1 MAFAQRIITSNSA
14 GDQEFTFTFDYIK
27 EEHIK
32 VFVNFVEKTQGTGSD
47 EFQVITNTT
56 PKKVRLNTG
65 LSSANTRVEIRRVS
79 SLSTPLVDFA
89 DGSTL
94 TATDLDTAEKQ
105 SLFIDQELDDA
116 LKQGISIDTSTG
128 VPTLNSQRLSN
139 VSDPVNAQDAVT
151 KAYLERSGSITSTQ
165 ILNGTI
171 VDADIN
177 ASAAIAGSKL
187 QASSGSN
194 AGSMSAANFTKLAG
208 IESGA
213 TADQTNAEIRAA
225 VEAASDSNVFT
236 DLDHT
241 KLNNIEANA
250 TADQTNAEIRAAV
263 EAASDSNVFTD
274 ADHTKLNNIEAN
286 ATADQTITE
295 IKSLIAGSP
304 LDASHLASNS
314 VTTTQIADAELTTLA
329 GMQSGTASKLAD
341 STALTSDIAD
351 LNQLDGMAKETSITN
366 SNTKFPTS
374 AAVVNFVANQIAPVG
389 GLEVIADEDSFPT
402 TQPVSGV
409 VISISNADGLVINS
423 SGVATNARTL
433 GNGSDNVTI
442 NNFPASLRS
451 KTLSN
456 NLGLL
461 VSSTG
466 ASQIYNYHKLLAKE
480 EDVLQLSDDINDFNN
495 RYRVVDQN
503 PTSDNDAG
511 DLIFNRSTQK
521 LLVYNSTS
529 NAFEEAQSVGNFF
542 ISTLSP
548 AFNGSLQDFTI
559 TNAPTNAQQIIL
571 SIGGVIQKPNSGTS
585 TPSEGFA
592 LSGSTIKLAAAPP
605 SGTDY
610 FAIVLGSTVN
620 IGTPSN
626 NTVTSAILQSGSVI
640 EAKLGSGAV
649 TRTKLNLVSTS
660 SAPGLEVKGDGSS
673 DGYLQL
679 NCSQNSHGIKLKSP
693 PHSAAQSYTLTFP
706 SSIVNNGFLKT
717 DSSGNL
723 SFAAVNTD
731 LLNDTSPQLGGD
743 LQSNGN
749 DINFADNDKTV
760 FGTGGDLEIYHSG
773 NGSFIKEAGTVP
785 LQILTNHLHVKNAAN
800 NENIFEASENS
811 SVKLYHDNSLKF
823 FTISGGV
830 QAANRIIVGEG
841 TAQRGVLSGDA
852 NSVSI
857 GSISDIPLNF
867 NRNSQTKARIDGNDF
882 QIPNDNGKI
891 ELGADQDLQIYH
903 NGTDA
908 TIDTSTGELQLAS
921 DAVMRFQAT
930 EYKFNNAANSEKIAN
945 FFQDGACELYHNHSK
960 KFETTSSGI
969 SVTGQ
974 ITATDTINTTG
985 NLDMSDS
992 SGTGNNRIRLGNSD
1006 DLEIYH
1012 DGSNSVVRESG
1023 TGQLQLESNTNIV
1036 LGTEG
1041 IGETYLKAVPNGAVE
1056 LYHNNTKR
1064 FETQSGGAAVTGGLN
1079 VSGDTKVPDNSKFI
1093 AGTGDDLQIY
1103 HDGSNSFIKDAGTGN
1118 LFIHSSQLDILN
1130 NVASAYMLRCISGGS
1145 VELFE
1150 AGSKK
1155 FETTNVG
1162 TQVTGQIET
1171 VSTPNADPY
1180 AGFIARSSGGNNH
1193 CGFFA
1198 DAATGAN
1205 AQTHI
1210 RFGYS
1215 GSPKWQWRVPWH
1227 AEGASAGMMLY
1238 DYSVGDDVLKI
1249 SQGGNQSIKGHV
1261 SPRSNNSYD
1270 LGTSATR
1277 WRNIYTND
1285 LNLSN
1290 EGSSNDMDGSWGN
1303 WTIQEGE
1310 SDLFLKNNRSGKKYK
1325 FNLTEVS

>member
-521 LLVYNSTS
+521 LLVYNSTL

-693 PHSAAQSYTLTFP
+693 PHSASQSYTLTFP
-706 SSIVNNGFLKT
+706 SNIVSGQFLTT
-717 DSSGNL
+717 DANGNL
-723 SFAAVNTD
+723 SWAAVVTD
-731 LLNDTSPQLGGD
+731 LVNDSSPQLGANLD
-743 LQSNGN
+743 T
-749 DINFADNDKTV
+749 NDKLIQFNDAV
-760 FGTGGDLEIYHSG
+760 AGNNYSGARFGDDDDLWIYHTPGNLSVIRQNTSG
-773 NGSFIKEAGTVP
+773 KT
-785 LQILTNHLHVKNAAN
+785 LTIQN
-800 NENIFEASENS
+800 
-811 SVKLYHDNSLKF
+811 
-823 FTISGGV
+823 SGG
-830 QAANRIIVGEG
+830 NTLIETLGEFRIQSWEGE
-841 TAQRGVLSGDA
+841 
-852 NSVSI
+852 SI
-857 GSISDIPLNF
+857 GKFI
-867 NRNSQTKARIDGNDF
+867 RNG
-882 QIPNDNGKI
+882 G
-891 ELGADQDLQIYH
+891 
-903 NGTDA
+903 
-908 TIDTSTGELQLAS
+908 
-921 DAVMRFQAT
+921 V
-930 EYKFNNAANSEKIAN
+930 
-945 FFQDGACELYHNHSK
+945 ELYFDNSK
-960 KFETTSSGI
+960 KFETLTGGAK
-969 SVTGQ
+969 VTGNF
-974 ITATDTINTTG
+974 ISTG
-985 NLDMSDS
+985 DILVDSDS
-992 SGTGNNRIRLGNSD
+992 NKLKIGLGE
-1006 DLEIYH
+1006 DLQLYH
-1012 DGSNSVVRESG
+1012 DGSNNYVRQ
-1023 TGQLQLESNTNIV
+1023 TTNIGD
-1036 LGTEG
+1036 LYLYNDHNG
-1041 IGETYLKAVPNGAVE
+1041 IVFGAANGIRWVINSSGQFYPE
-1056 LYHNNTKR
+1056 LNNTYDIGTTAKR
-1064 FETQSGGAAVTGGLN
+1064 V
-1079 VSGDTKVPDNSKFI
+1079 
-1093 AGTGDDLQIY
+1093 
-1103 HDGSNSFIKDAGTGN
+1103 
-1118 LFIHSSQLDILN
+1118 
-1130 NVASAYMLRCISGGS
+1130 
-1145 VELFE
+1145 
-1150 AGSKK
+1150 
-1155 FETTNVG
+1155 
-1162 TQVTGQIET
+1162 
-1171 VSTPNADPY
+1171 
-1180 AGFIARSSGGNNH
+1180 
-1193 CGFFA
+1193 
-1198 DAATGAN
+1198 
-1205 AQTHI
+1205 
-1210 RFGYS
+1210 
-1215 GSPKWQWRVPWH
+1215 
-1227 AEGASAGMMLY
+1227 
-1238 DYSVGDDVLKI
+1238 
-1249 SQGGNQSIKGHV
+1249 
-1261 SPRSNNSYD
+1261 
-1270 LGTSATR
+1270 
-1277 WRNIYTND
+1277 RNIYTND

-1290 EGSSNDMDGSWGN
+1290 EGGANDVDGTWGSF
-1303 WTIQEGE
+1303 TIQEGAE
-1310 SDLFLKNNRSGKKYK
+1310 DLFLINKRNGKKYK
-1325 FNLTEVS
+1325 FALTEVA

>member
-32 VFVNFVEKTQGTGSD
+32 VFVNFVEKAQGTGSD

-94 TATDLDTAEKQ
+94 TAADLDTAEKQ

-116 LKQGISIDTSTG
+116 LKQGISIDASTG
-128 VPTLNSQRLSN
+128 LPSLSSQRLTN
-139 VSDPVNAQDAVT
+139 VLDPVNAQDVVT
-151 KAYLERSGSITSTQ
+151 KNYLERSGSITSTQ

-236 DLDHT
+236 DADHT

-274 ADHTKLNNIEAN
+274 SDHTKLNNIEAN
-286 ATADQTITE
+286 ATADQTVTE

-314 VTTTQIADAELTTLA
+314 VTTSQIADAELTTLA
-329 GMQSGTASKLAD
+329 GMQSGTASKLAS
-341 STALTSDIAD
+341 STALTADIAD

-433 GNGSDNVTI
+433 GNSSDNVTI
-442 NNFPASLRS
+442 NNFPASLRN
-451 KTLSN
+451 KTLAN
-456 NLGLL
+456 ELGLL

-480 EDVLQLSDDINDFNN
+480 TDVLQLSDDINDFNA
-495 RYRVVDQN
+495 RYRVGSSN
-503 PTSDNDAG
+503 PTSNNDAG
-511 DLIFNRSTQK
+511 DLFFNTSTQK
-521 LLVYNSTS
+521 LLVYNGTS
-529 NAFEEAQSVGNFF
+529 NAWEEAQSVGNFF

-548 AFNGSLQDFTI
+548 AFDGSTQNFTI

-571 SIGGVIQKPNSGTS
+571 SINGVVQKVNAGSS

-592 LSGSTIKLAAAPP
+592 LDGNTVKLAAAPA
-605 SGTDY
+605 SGSDY

-626 NTVTSAILQSGSVI
+626 NTVTSAILQNGSVI

-693 PHSAAQSYTLTFP
+693 PHSAGASYTLTFP
-706 SSIVNNGFLKT
+706 NNIVNGQFLKT
-717 DSSGNL
+717 DANGNL
-723 SFAAVNTD
+723 SWAAVVTD
-731 LLNDTSPQLGGD
+731 LVNDTSPQLGAD

-749 DINFADNDKTV
+749 DIDFADGDKAI
-760 FGTGGDLEIYHSG
+760 FGTSGDLEI
-773 NGSFIKEAGTVP
+773 V
-785 LQILTNHLHVKNAAN
+785 
-800 NENIFEASENS
+800 
-811 SVKLYHDNSLKF
+811 
-823 FTISGGV
+823 
-830 QAANRIIVGEG
+830 
-841 TAQRGVLSGDA
+841 
-852 NSVSI
+852 
-857 GSISDIPLNF
+857 
-867 NRNSQTKARIDGNDF
+867 
-882 QIPNDNGKI
+882 
-891 ELGADQDLQIYH
+891 H
-903 NGTDA
+903 NGTDSLI
-908 TIDTSTGELQLAS
+908 TDTGTGSLALGGS
-921 DAVMRFQAT
+921 AVFIQ
-930 EYKFNNAANSEKIAN
+930 NAAHSAN
-945 FFQDGACELYHNHSK
+945 MASFVAGAEASLFHNGTK
-960 KFETTSSGI
+960 KFETSVGGGTLTGDLT
-969 SVTGQ
+969 VTGNVYVGNHLS
-974 ITATDTINTTG
+974 ILDSDGASDMLKIGTDE
-985 NLDMSDS
+985 
-992 SGTGNNRIRLGNSD
+992 
-1006 DLEIYH
+1006 DLRIYH
-1012 DGSNSVVRESG
+1012 YNNSTYIRMHTDKPLIIGGTS
-1023 TGQLQLESNTNIV
+1023 TGQSIYLKPKD
-1036 LGTEG
+1036 
-1041 IGETYLKAVPNGAVE
+1041 GETSAIFKPNAAVE
-1056 LYHNNTKR
+1056 LYYNNAKT
-1064 FETQSGGAAVTGGLN
+1064 
-1079 VSGDTKVPDNSKFI
+1079 
-1093 AGTGDDLQIY
+1093 
-1103 HDGSNSFIKDAGTGN
+1103 
-1118 LFIHSSQLDILN
+1118 
-1130 NVASAYMLRCISGGS
+1130 
-1145 VELFE
+1145 
-1150 AGSKK
+1150 
-1155 FETTNVG
+1155 FETTNEGVKIDTNSSSCVVKLVSNNDSESILQAYNNDLIIKAPSGGAVKINSNNSATAINCVSAGATELYYNGGKRLSTSNAGVTIDVNNNEGLLIQGATG
-1162 TQVTGQIET
+1162 TAETLHLRNTTSGGLLQIGFQTTDTDGMHHRAYIRSFKGSSDGNYAGSLQMVTRSKTLSGGGLLLEDGTNGAYFQYHVQPHTNQGWNLGSTSKRWHTLFYSSSLNSSDRNIKNTIQDSDLGLSFIDKLRPVSFKWNKTSET
-1171 VSTPNADPY
+1171 CLNDTKTHY
-1180 AGFIARSSGGNNH
+1180 GFIAQDVETAILSENKTLDDFGGVFKPDNYKED
-1193 CGFFA
+1193 GTG
-1198 DAATGAN
+1198 DAMA
-1205 AQTHI
+1205 
-1210 RFGYS
+1210 
-1215 GSPKWQWRVPWH
+1215 
-1227 AEGASAGMMLY
+1227 
-1238 DYSVGDDVLKI
+1238 I
-1249 SQGGNQSIKGHV
+1249 S
-1261 SPRSNNSYD
+1261 
-1270 LGTSATR
+1270 
-1277 WRNIYTND
+1277 
-1285 LNLSN
+1285 
-1290 EGSSNDMDGSWGN
+1290 
-1303 WTIQEGE
+1303 IQEILSPLVKAVQE
-1310 SDLFLKNNRSGKKYK
+1310 LNAKLKVLETKVTALEAK
-1325 FNLTEVS
+1325 

>member
-693 PHSAAQSYTLTFP
+693 PHSASQSYTLTFP
-706 SSIVNNGFLKT
+706 SNIVSGQFLTT
-717 DSSGNL
+717 DANGNL
-723 SFAAVNTD
+723 SWAAVVTD
-731 LLNDTSPQLGGD
+731 LVNDSSPQLGANLD
-743 LQSNGN
+743 T
-749 DINFADNDKTV
+749 NDKLIQFNDAV
-760 FGTGGDLEIYHSG
+760 AGNNYSGARFGDDDDLWIYHTPGNLSVIRQNTSG
-773 NGSFIKEAGTVP
+773 KT
-785 LQILTNHLHVKNAAN
+785 LTIQN
-800 NENIFEASENS
+800 
-811 SVKLYHDNSLKF
+811 
-823 FTISGGV
+823 SGG
-830 QAANRIIVGEG
+830 NTLIETLGEFRIQSWEGE
-841 TAQRGVLSGDA
+841 
-852 NSVSI
+852 SI
-857 GSISDIPLNF
+857 GKFI
-867 NRNSQTKARIDGNDF
+867 RNG
-882 QIPNDNGKI
+882 G
-891 ELGADQDLQIYH
+891 
-903 NGTDA
+903 
-908 TIDTSTGELQLAS
+908 
-921 DAVMRFQAT
+921 V
-930 EYKFNNAANSEKIAN
+930 
-945 FFQDGACELYHNHSK
+945 ELYFDNSK
-960 KFETTSSGI
+960 KFETLTGGAK
-969 SVTGQ
+969 VTGNF
-974 ITATDTINTTG
+974 ISTG
-985 NLDMSDS
+985 DILVDSDS
-992 SGTGNNRIRLGNSD
+992 NKLKIGLGE
-1006 DLEIYH
+1006 DLQLYH
-1012 DGSNSVVRESG
+1012 DGSNNYVRQTTNTGDLYLYNDHNGIVFGAANGIRWVINSSG
-1023 TGQLQLESNTNIV
+1023 QF
-1036 LGTEG
+1036 
-1041 IGETYLKAVPNGAVE
+1041 YPE
-1056 LYHNNTKR
+1056 LNNTYDIGTTAKR
-1064 FETQSGGAAVTGGLN
+1064 V
-1079 VSGDTKVPDNSKFI
+1079 
-1093 AGTGDDLQIY
+1093 
-1103 HDGSNSFIKDAGTGN
+1103 
-1118 LFIHSSQLDILN
+1118 
-1130 NVASAYMLRCISGGS
+1130 
-1145 VELFE
+1145 
-1150 AGSKK
+1150 
-1155 FETTNVG
+1155 
-1162 TQVTGQIET
+1162 
-1171 VSTPNADPY
+1171 
-1180 AGFIARSSGGNNH
+1180 
-1193 CGFFA
+1193 
-1198 DAATGAN
+1198 
-1205 AQTHI
+1205 
-1210 RFGYS
+1210 
-1215 GSPKWQWRVPWH
+1215 
-1227 AEGASAGMMLY
+1227 
-1238 DYSVGDDVLKI
+1238 
-1249 SQGGNQSIKGHV
+1249 
-1261 SPRSNNSYD
+1261 
-1270 LGTSATR
+1270 
-1277 WRNIYTND
+1277 RNIYTND

-1290 EGSSNDMDGSWGN
+1290 EGHGNDVDGTWGSY
-1303 WTIQEGE
+1303 TIQEGAE
-1310 SDLFLKNNRSGKKYK
+1310 DLFLINKRNSKKYK